1 MHHEIKPNTMII
13 LRKMIELLWASLF
26 SFSYMEYWLDNLMF
40 SNICICKDLNT
51 HIYTYRNDIQ
61 ENMTENIIDSYSL
74 L

>member
-1 MHHEIKPNTMII
+1 MGF
-13 LRKMIELLWASLF
+13 SLF
-26 SFSYMEYWLDNLMF
+26 PYLHRILDNLMF
-40 SNICICKDLNT
+40 SNTCICKDLNT